1 MGDWRV
7 AEGMLREERGGPE
20 AERQSGWCRVGE
32 LSGLG
37 SVQIHLT
44 DLNVVQELVKAE
56 FIN

>member
-37 SVQIHLT
+37 SV
-44 DLNVVQELVKAE
+44 
-56 FIN
+56 